1 MAGEVP
7 DLSPFDALLNS
18 KLMASQLTTRAIPL
32 LDLRRQFDPIRDEV
46 MQEVERV
53 IESQRFI
60 LGDDVDRF
68 ERNFAAYC
76 GATHAI
82 GCASGT
88 DALELAFLA
97 LGIGPGDE
105 VLTVPYS
112 FFATAGAILSIGAKP
127 VFVDVE
133 PNTFNLDV
141 TKLEAALA
149 AHPNVK
155 AILPVHLYGACADM
169 DAILAAAGSIPVI
182 EDAAQSHGAE
192 HNGRRAGS
200 MGTLG
205 CFSFFPTKNLGAFG
219 DGGMLT
225 TNDDS
230 LAKKLRALRVHGT
243 IAKYIHQWP
252 GKNSRLD
259 ALQAAVLNVKLRYLD
274 SWSTGRERNAEL
286 YREFLAKAD
295 AILPTSAPYQ
305 TRHIYNQFVIRVK
318 ERDKLRAFLAEQGV
332 GTEIYYP
339 CPLHLQPALES
350 FGFKEGDFPVSE
362 QLSKETLALPIF
374 AEATA
379 EEIRAVADLIVEFTP
394 RQRA

>member
-1 MAGEVP
+1 
-7 DLSPFDALLNS
+7 
-18 KLMASQLTTRAIPL
+18 MASQLTTRAIPL
-32 LDLRRQFDPIRDEV
+32 LDLRRQFNPIRAEV
-46 MQEVERV
+46 MREVERV

-60 LGDDVDRF
+60 LGDDVERF

-76 GATHAI
+76 GARHAI

-88 DALELAFLA
+88 DALELALLA
-97 LGIGPGDE
+97 LDIGPGDE

-133 PNTFNLDV
+133 PGTFNLDV

-169 DAILAAAGSIPVI
+169 DAILTAAGSLPVI

-192 HNGRRAGS
+192 YEGRRAGS
-200 MGTLG
+200 IGRIG

-230 LAKKLRALRVHGT
+230 IAKKLRALRVHGS

-252 GKNSRLD
+252 GRNSRLD

-274 SWSTGRERNAEL
+274 QWTAGRQRNAAL
-286 YREFLAKAD
+286 YRECLAKSD
-295 AILPTSAPYQ
+295 AILPHPAPYQ

-318 ERDKLRAFLAEQGV
+318 ERDELRAWLAEQGV

-374 AEATA
+374 AEATE
-379 EEIRAVADLIVEFTP
+379 EEIRSVSELIASF
-394 RQRA
+394 

>member
-1 MAGEVP
+1 
-7 DLSPFDALLNS
+7 
-18 KLMASQLTTRAIPL
+18 MASHLGTRAIPL

-46 MQEVERV
+46 MREVTRV

-60 LGDDVDRF
+60 LGDDVERF
-68 ERNFAAYC
+68 ERNFAKYC
-76 GATHAI
+76 GTAHAI

-88 DALELAFLA
+88 DALELALLA
-97 LGIGPGDE
+97 LDIGPGDE

-112 FFATAGAILSIGAKP
+112 FFATAGAILSVGAKP
-127 VFVDVE
+127 VFIDVE
-133 PNTFNLDV
+133 PGTFNLDA
-141 TKLEAALA
+141 TRLEAALA
-149 AHPNVK
+149 VHPNVK

-192 HNGRRAGS
+192 YKGRRAGS
-200 MGTLG
+200 LAKLA

-225 TNDDS
+225 TDDDA
-230 LAKKLRALRVHGT
+230 LDKKLRALRVHGS

-259 ALQAAVLNVKLRYLD
+259 ALQAAVLDVKLRYLD
-274 SWSTGRERNAEL
+274 DWSAGRQRNAAI
-286 YREFLAKAD
+286 YRECLANSD
-295 AILPTSAPYQ
+295 VILPQAAPYQ
-305 TRHIYNQFVIRVK
+305 TRHIYNQFVIRVPR
-318 ERDKLRAFLAEQGV
+318 RDQLRAWLTEQGV

-339 CPLHLQPALES
+339 RALHLQPALES
-350 FGFKEGDFPVSE
+350 LGFKEGDFPVSE
-362 QLSKETLALPIF
+362 QLSKESLALPIF

-379 EEIRAVADLIVEFTP
+379 EEIRAIADLIVAFDRRHP
-394 RQRA
+394 GD

>member
-1 MAGEVP
+1 MMTCA
-7 DLSPFDALLNS
+7 DAAACRLET
-18 KLMASQLTTRAIPL
+18 MASQIGTRAIPL
-32 LDLRRQFDPIRDEV
+32 LDLRRQFDPIRQEV
-46 MQEVERV
+46 MREVERV

-60 LGDDVDRF
+60 LGEDVERF

-76 GATHAI
+76 RTSHAV

-88 DALELAFLA
+88 DALELALLA
-97 LGIGPGDE
+97 LDIGPGDE

-112 FFATAGAILSIGAKP
+112 FFATAGAILSVGAKP

-133 PNTFNLDV
+133 PETFNLDV
-141 TKLEAALA
+141 TKLADALA

-169 DAILAAAGSIPVI
+169 DSILDAAGSIPVI
-182 EDAAQSHGAE
+182 EDVAQSHGAE
-192 HNGRRAGS
+192 YKGRRAGS
-200 MGTLG
+200 MGKIG

-225 TNDDS
+225 TNDAA
-230 LAKKLRALRVHGT
+230 LAAKLKALRIHGT

-259 ALQAAVLNVKLRYLD
+259 ALQAAVLDVKLRYLD
-274 SWSTGRERNAEL
+274 DWTAGRQRNAAL
-286 YREFLAKAD
+286 YRDCLTGSS
-295 AILPTSAPYQ
+295 AILPQPAPYQ
-305 TRHIYNQFVIRVK
+305 TRHIYNQFVIRVR
-318 ERDKLRAFLAEQGV
+318 ERDRLRAWLTEQGV

-339 CPLHLQPALES
+339 RALHLQPALENL
-350 FGFKEGDFPVSE
+350 GFKEGDFPISE

-374 AEATA
+374 AEAT
-379 EEIRAVADLIVEFTP
+379 EDEIRTVAELIVAF
-394 RQRA
+394 R

>member
-1 MAGEVP
+1 
-7 DLSPFDALLNS
+7 
-18 KLMASQLTTRAIPL
+18 MASPVTTRAIPL

-46 MQEVERV
+46 MCEVERV

-60 LGDDVDRF
+60 LGEDVERF

-76 GATHAI
+76 GAAHAI

-88 DALELAFLA
+88 DALELALLA
-97 LGIGPGDE
+97 LDIGPSDE

-112 FFATAGAILSIGAKP
+112 FFATAGAILAVGAKP

-133 PNTFNLDV
+133 PDTFNLDV

-192 HNGRRAGS
+192 YKGRRAGS
-200 MGTLG
+200 IGKNG

-219 DGGMLT
+219 DGGALT
-225 TNDDS
+225 TNDES
-230 LAKKLRALRVHGT
+230 IAKKLRALRVHGS

-259 ALQAAVLNVKLRYLD
+259 TLQAAVLNVKLRYLD
-274 SWSTGRERNAEL
+274 AWSEGRQRNAGL
-286 YREFLAKAD
+286 YRQHLANV
-295 AILPTSAPYQ
+295 ILPHPAPYQ
-305 TRHIYNQFVIRVK
+305 TRHIYNQFVIRVPK
-318 ERDKLRAFLAEQGV
+318 RDELKAWLAEQGV

-339 CPLHLQPALES
+339 CPLHLQPALAN
-350 FGFKEGDFPVSE
+350 FGFKEGAFPISE
-362 QLSKETLALPIF
+362 QLSRETLALPIF
-374 AEATA
+374 AEATE
-379 EEIRAVADLIVEFTP
+379 EEIQTVAELIVSF
-394 RQRA
+394 

>member
-1 MAGEVP
+1 
-7 DLSPFDALLNS
+7 
-18 KLMASQLTTRAIPL
+18 MASHLTTRAIPL
-32 LDLRRQFDPIRDEV
+32 LDLRRQFNPIRDEV
-46 MQEVERV
+46 MREVERV

-60 LGDDVDRF
+60 LGEDVERF
-68 ERNFAAYC
+68 EGNFAAYC
-76 GATHAI
+76 GVEHAI

-88 DALELAFLA
+88 DALELALLA
-97 LGIGPGDE
+97 LDIGPGDA

-112 FFATAGAILSIGAKP
+112 FFATAGAILTVGAKP

-133 PNTFNLDV
+133 PDTFNLDV

-155 AILPVHLYGACADM
+155 AILPVHLYGGSADM
-169 DAILAAAGSIPVI
+169 DAILKIAGPIPVI

-192 HNGRRAGS
+192 YKGRRVGS
-200 MGTLG
+200 MGKIG

-225 TNDDS
+225 TNDES
-230 LAKKLRALRVHGT
+230 IAKKLRALRVHGS

-274 SWSTGRERNAEL
+274 QWSAGRQRNAAL
-286 YREFLAKAD
+286 YRECLAKSDA
-295 AILPTSAPYQ
+295 AILPDPAPYQ
-305 TRHIYNQFVIRVK
+305 TRHIYNQFVIRVR
-318 ERDKLRAFLAEQGV
+318 ERDQLRAWLAEQGV

-339 CPLHLQPALES
+339 RALHLQPALEHM
-350 FGFKEGDFPVSE
+350 GFKEGDFPVSE

-374 AEATA
+374 AEAT
-379 EEIRAVADLIVEFTP
+379 EEELRAVSELIVNRGAAP
-394 RQRA
+394 CAA

>member
-1 MAGEVP
+1 
-7 DLSPFDALLNS
+7 
-18 KLMASQLTTRAIPL
+18 MASQLSTRAIPL

-46 MQEVERV
+46 MREVERV

-60 LGDDVDRF
+60 LGEDLERF

-76 GATHAI
+76 GTVHAI

-88 DALELAFLA
+88 DALELALLA
-97 LGIGPGDE
+97 LDIGPGDE

-133 PNTFNLDV
+133 PDTFNLDV
-141 TKLEAALA
+141 TKLEKILA

-169 DAILAAAGSIPVI
+169 DAILAAAGSIPII

-192 HNGRRAGS
+192 DRGRRAGS
-200 MGTLG
+200 MGSVG

-219 DGGMLT
+219 DGGALT
-225 TNDDS
+225 TSDENI
-230 LAKKLRALRVHGT
+230 AKKLKSLRVHGS

-274 SWSTGRERNAEL
+274 GWSAGRQRNAEL
-286 YREFLAKAD
+286 YRKFLANSN
-295 AILPTSAPYQ
+295 AILPKPAPHQ
-305 TRHIYNQFVIRVK
+305 TRHIYNQFVIRVPK
-318 ERDKLRAFLAEQGV
+318 RDELRAFLAEQGV

-339 CPLHLQPALES
+339 CPLHLQPALKS
-350 FGFKEGDFPVSE
+350 LGFKEGDFPVSE

-374 AEATA
+374 AEATE
-379 EEIRAVADLIVEFTP
+379 EEIRTVAELIVSFLG
-394 RQRA
+394 

>member
-1 MAGEVP
+1 
-7 DLSPFDALLNS
+7 
-18 KLMASQLTTRAIPL
+18 MASQLSTRAIPL
-32 LDLRRQFDPIRDEV
+32 LDLRRQFDPIREEV
-46 MQEVERV
+46 MREVERV

-60 LGDDVDRF
+60 LGNDVERF

-76 GATHAI
+76 GTAHAV
-82 GCASGT
+82 GCGSGT
-88 DALELAFLA
+88 DALELALLA
-97 LGIGPGDE
+97 LDIGPGDE

-112 FFATAGAILSIGAKP
+112 FFATAGAILSVGAKP

-133 PNTFNLDV
+133 PETFNLDV
-141 TKLEAALA
+141 TKLEGALA

-169 DAILAAAGSIPVI
+169 DAILTAAGSIPVI

-192 HNGRRAGS
+192 YKNRRAGS
-200 MGTLG
+200 MGKVG

-225 TNDDS
+225 TDDEA
-230 LAKKLRALRVHGT
+230 LANKLRALRVHGT

-274 SWSTGRERNAEL
+274 EWTAGRQRNAAL
-286 YREFLAKAD
+286 YRECLAKSS
-295 AILPTSAPYQ
+295 AILPQAAPYQ
-305 TRHIYNQFVIRVK
+305 TRHIYNQFVIRVR
-318 ERDKLRAFLAEQGV
+318 ERDQLRAWLAEQGI

-339 CPLHLQPALES
+339 RALHLQPALES
-350 FGFKEGDFPVSE
+350 YGFKEGDFPVSE
-362 QLSKETLALPIF
+362 QLSNETLTLPIF
-374 AEATA
+374 AEATE
-379 EEIRAVADLIVEFTP
+379 EEIRAVAEAIVSF
-394 RQRA
+394 RGML

>member
-1 MAGEVP
+1 
-7 DLSPFDALLNS
+7 
-18 KLMASQLTTRAIPL
+18 MASELTTRAIPL

-46 MQEVERV
+46 MAEVERV

-60 LGDDVDRF
+60 LGEDVERF
-68 ERNFAAYC
+68 ERNFAGYC
-76 GATHAI
+76 RTDHAI

-88 DALELAFLA
+88 DALELALLA
-97 LGIGPGDE
+97 LDIGPSDE

-133 PNTFNLDV
+133 PDTFNLDA

-149 AHPNVK
+149 KHPNVK

-169 DAILAAAGSIPVI
+169 DAIFAVAGNIPVI
-182 EDAAQSHGAE
+182 EDVAQSHGAE
-192 HNGRRAGS
+192 YKGRRAGS
-200 MGTLG
+200 MGKIG

-219 DGGMLT
+219 DGGALT
-225 TNDDS
+225 TNDDEI
-230 LAKKLRALRVHGT
+230 AKKLRALRVHGS

-259 ALQAAVLNVKLRYLD
+259 ALQAAVLNVKLRHLD
-274 SWSTGRERNAEL
+274 SWSEGRQKNADL
-286 YREFLAKAD
+286 YHKYLAKSN
-295 AILPTSAPYQ
+295 AILPKSAPYQ
-305 TRHIYNQFVIRVK
+305 TRHIYNQFVIRVPK
-318 ERDKLRAFLAEQGV
+318 RDELKAWLAEQGV

-339 CPLHLQPALES
+339 RPLHLQPALES
-350 FGFKEGDFPVSE
+350 YGFKEGDFPASE

-374 AEATA
+374 AEATE
-379 EEIRAVADLIVEFTP
+379 EEIRAVAELIATFY
-394 RQRA
+394 

>member
-1 MAGEVP
+1 
-7 DLSPFDALLNS
+7 
-18 KLMASQLTTRAIPL
+18 MASEIRAIPL

-46 MQEVERV
+46 MCEVERV
-53 IESQRFI
+53 IESQHFI
-60 LGDDVDRF
+60 LGQDVERF

-76 GATHAI
+76 GSAHAI

-88 DALELAFLA
+88 DALELALLA
-97 LGIGPGDE
+97 LDIGPGDE

-112 FFATAGAILSIGAKP
+112 FFATAGAILSVGAKP

-133 PNTFNLDV
+133 PDAFNLDV
-141 TKLEAALA
+141 TKLGKALA
-149 AHPNVK
+149 AHPKVK

-169 DAILAAAGSIPVI
+169 DAILDAAGPIPVI

-192 HNGRRAGS
+192 YKGRRAGS
-200 MGTLG
+200 LGKIG

-219 DGGMLT
+219 DGGALT
-225 TNDDS
+225 TNDD
-230 LAKKLRALRVHGT
+230 AIANKLRALRVHGS

-274 SWSTGRERNAEL
+274 QWSAGRQRNAAL
-286 YREFLAKAD
+286 YRDFLAKSS
-295 AILPTSAPYQ
+295 AILPQPTPYQ

-318 ERDKLRAFLAEQGV
+318 ERDKLRASLAAQGV

-339 CPLHLQPALES
+339 RPLHLQPALETL
-350 FGFKEGDFPVSE
+350 GFKEGDFPVSE

-374 AEATA
+374 AEATE
-379 EEIRAVADLIVEFTP
+379 EEIRTVAELI
-394 RQRA
+394 QRSARGLYREPV

>member
-1 MAGEVP
+1 MANQV
-7 DLSPFDALLNS
+7 
-18 KLMASQLTTRAIPL
+18 TTRAIPL

-46 MQEVERV
+46 MREVERV
-53 IESQRFI
+53 IESQHFI
-60 LGDDVDRF
+60 LGEDVDRF

-76 GATHAI
+76 GTAHAI

-88 DALELAFLA
+88 DALELALLA
-97 LGIGPGDE
+97 LDIGPGDE

-112 FFATAGAILSIGAKP
+112 FFATAGAILAVGANP
-127 VFVDVE
+127 VFVDVD
-133 PNTFNLDV
+133 PDTFNLDA
-141 TKLEAALA
+141 TKLQAALA

-169 DAILAAAGSIPVI
+169 DAILASAGTIPVI

-192 HNGRRAGS
+192 YKGRRAGS
-200 MGTLG
+200 IGTIG

-219 DGGMLT
+219 DGGALT
-225 TNDDS
+225 TNDENV
-230 LAKKLRALRVHGT
+230 AKKLRALRVHGS

-274 SWSTGRERNAEL
+274 GWSLGRQRNADL
-286 YREFLAKAD
+286 YRRFLAKSN
-295 AILPTSAPYQ
+295 AILPDAAPYQ

-318 ERDKLRAFLAEQGV
+318 ERDKLRAWLAYQGV

-339 CPLHLQPALES
+339 CPLHLQPALKS
-350 FGFKEGDFPVSE
+350 LGFKEGDFPVSE

-374 AEATA
+374 AEATG
-379 EEIRAVADLIVEFTP
+379 EEIRAVAELIVTF
-394 RQRA
+394 RA

>member
-1 MAGEVP
+1 
-7 DLSPFDALLNS
+7 
-18 KLMASQLTTRAIPL
+18 MASETASQVTARAIPL

-46 MQEVERV
+46 MREVERV

-60 LGDDVDRF
+60 LGEDVERF

-76 GATHAI
+76 GTVHAI

-88 DALELAFLA
+88 DALELALLA
-97 LGIGPGDE
+97 LDIGPGDE

-112 FFATAGAILSIGAKP
+112 FFATAGAILSVGAKP

-133 PNTFNLDV
+133 PDTFNLDV
-141 TKLEAALA
+141 TKLEQALA
-149 AHPNVK
+149 AHPRVK
-155 AILPVHLYGACADM
+155 AIMPVHLYGACADM
-169 DAILAAAGSIPVI
+169 DAILAVAGKIPVI

-192 HNGRRAGS
+192 YKGRRAGS
-200 MGTLG
+200 IGKIG

-219 DGGMLT
+219 DGGALT
-225 TNDDS
+225 TNDDEI
-230 LAKKLRALRVHGT
+230 AKKLKALRVHGS

-274 SWSTGRERNAEL
+274 QWSAGRQRNAAI
-286 YREFLAKAD
+286 YREALAKSA
-295 AILPTSAPYQ
+295 AILPRPAPYQ
-305 TRHIYNQFVIRVK
+305 TRHIYNQFVIRVS
-318 ERDKLRAFLAEQGV
+318 ERDKLRAWLADQGV

-339 CPLHLQPALES
+339 LPIHLQPALKHL
-350 FGFKEGDFPVSE
+350 GFKEGDFPVSE

-374 AEATA
+374 AEAT
-379 EEIRAVADLIVEFTP
+379 EDEIRTVAELIKTY
-394 RQRA
+394 

>member
-1 MAGEVP
+1 
-7 DLSPFDALLNS
+7 
-18 KLMASQLTTRAIPL
+18 MASQITTRAIPL
-32 LDLRRQFDPIRDEV
+32 LDLRRQFEPIRAEV
-46 MQEVERV
+46 MREVERV

-60 LGDDVDRF
+60 LGEDVERF
-68 ERNFAAYC
+68 ERNFAKYC
-76 GATHAI
+76 GVEHAI

-88 DALELAFLA
+88 DALELALLA
-97 LGIGPGDE
+97 LDVGPGDE

-133 PNTFNLDV
+133 PNTFNLDAS
-141 TKLEAALA
+141 KLESALA

-169 DAILAAAGSIPVI
+169 DAILDVAGDIPVI

-192 HNGRRAGS
+192 YKGRRAGS
-200 MGTLG
+200 MGKIG

-219 DGGMLT
+219 DGGALT
-225 TNDDS
+225 TNDEA
-230 LAKKLRALRVHGT
+230 LANKLRALRVHGS

-259 ALQAAVLNVKLRYLD
+259 ALQAAVLDVKLRYLD
-274 SWSTGRERNAEL
+274 AWSEGRQRNAEL
-286 YREFLAKAD
+286 YRKFLAKSKAV
-295 AILPTSAPYQ
+295 LPQAAPYQ
-305 TRHIYNQFVIRVK
+305 TRHIYNQFVIRVP
-318 ERDKLRAFLAEQGV
+318 ERDRLRAFLAEQGV

-339 CPLHLQPALES
+339 CPLHLQPALADL
-350 FGFKEGDFPVSE
+350 GFQEGDFPVSE

-374 AEATA
+374 AEATE
-379 EEIRAVADLIVEFTP
+379 EEIRVVAEVIAAF
-394 RQRA
+394 

>member
-1 MAGEVP
+1 
-7 DLSPFDALLNS
+7 
-18 KLMASQLTTRAIPL
+18 MASQLGTRAIPL
-32 LDLRRQFDPIRDEV
+32 LDLRRQFDPIREEV
-46 MQEVERV
+46 MREVERV

-60 LGDDVDRF
+60 LGEDVDRF
-68 ERNFAAYC
+68 ERNFASYC
-76 GATHAI
+76 GTAHAI

-88 DALELAFLA
+88 DALELALLA
-97 LGIGPGDE
+97 LDIGPGDE

-112 FFATAGAILSIGAKP
+112 FFATAGAILTVGAKP

-133 PNTFNLDV
+133 PDTFNLDV
-141 TKLEAALA
+141 TKLKAALA
-149 AHPNVK
+149 AHPKVK

-169 DAILAAAGSIPVI
+169 DAILDAAGPIPVI
-182 EDAAQSHGAE
+182 EDAAQSVGAGYK
-192 HNGRRAGS
+192 GRRAGS
-200 MGTLG
+200 VGKVG

-225 TNDDS
+225 TDDEA
-230 LAKKLRALRVHGT
+230 LAQKLKALRVHGS

-259 ALQAAVLNVKLRYLD
+259 ALQAAVLDVKLRYLD
-274 SWSTGRERNAEL
+274 AWSAGRQRNAAL
-286 YREFLAKAD
+286 YRECLAAAD
-295 AILPTSAPYQ
+295 VILPQPAAYQ

-318 ERDKLRAFLAEQGV
+318 KRDELRAWLAEQGV

-339 CPLHLQPALES
+339 RALHLQPALEQ

-374 AEATA
+374 AELAE
-379 EEIRAVADLIVEFTP
+379 EEIRAVSELIVSSS
-394 RQRA
+394 R